1 MKNHENSEP
10 LQASIMSLS
19 FSLTYTYLTYLR
31 SLQNKRP
38 KPKLFLCK
46 CWENAW
52 WMFILQ
58 YTCKS
63 CILYQELWQRLLAIG
78 ISRYKTSTEI
88 EPAYCCSFQGTFGFP
103 EFALPGSNR
112 RTATVNLLHNAL
124 FPESWNARFPQPT
137 NYCLKMPEGST
148 SFLEAAISV
157 RGFHSSK

>member
-1 MKNHENSEP
+1 
-10 LQASIMSLS
+10 MSLS

-46 CWENAW
+46 CSENAW
-52 WMFILQ
+52 WMFIIQ

-63 CILYQELWQRLLAIG
+63 CIMYEELWQRFLAIG

-88 EPAYCCSFQGTFGFP
+88 EPGCCCSFQGTFCFP

-124 FPESWNARFPQPT
+124 FPESWNVRFPKPT
-137 NYCLKMPEGST
+137 CLKMPEGST

-157 RGFHSSK
+157 HGFHSSKPLD